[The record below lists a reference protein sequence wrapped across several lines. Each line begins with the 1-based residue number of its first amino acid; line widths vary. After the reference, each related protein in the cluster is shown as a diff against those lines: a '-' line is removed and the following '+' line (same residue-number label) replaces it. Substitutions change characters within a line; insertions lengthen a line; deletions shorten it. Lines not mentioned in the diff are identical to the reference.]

1 MVVIG
6 LTTSG
11 VGYGCLGFHA
21 LISSAVGYMDE
32 SHAVFHTSGIGRHV
46 SMAAFAS
53 VSARVFLLRVTWVRY
68 PPPPRA
74 SRQTFLIRLTDY
86 GILCKQP
93 VLGCRGFIVEDAAHE
108 VGVAHVIHDV
118 QSHLHA
124 QPKPCLGANPLCSV
138 GGMVYH
144 AQVSARHPLRYMCR
158 LRRWFGGG
166 CGCRTGR
173 LQ

>member
-1 MVVIG
+1 MSRFPCSDQFSRWV
-6 LTTSG
+6 
-11 VGYGCLGFHA
+11 YG
-21 LISSAVGYMDE
+21 
-32 SHAVFHTSGIGRHV
+32 
-46 SMAAFAS
+46 
-53 VSARVFLLRVTWVRY
+53 RVTRCVPHFRY
-68 PPPPRA
+68 RPACIHGRVCFCIGQGIPVARNMGTVPPPPPRA